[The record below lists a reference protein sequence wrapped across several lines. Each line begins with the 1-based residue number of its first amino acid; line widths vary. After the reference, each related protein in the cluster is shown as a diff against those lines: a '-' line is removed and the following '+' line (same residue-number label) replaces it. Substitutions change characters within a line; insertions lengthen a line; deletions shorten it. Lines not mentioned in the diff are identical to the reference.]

1 MSERNPPSPV
11 DIVFTA
17 VSPALIMLM
26 VGSLVFFLITVLPT
40 GDYKERLLYTTFFFV
55 FGAVLVARI
64 AIQLDA
70 ARASVYGLGLAV
82 VTFLAM
88 TAYVD
93 YPSGTTLKSVGW
105 LVNLG
110 LMGLIWWSAHKLT
123 WDCTHVDDNRD
134 ASGRGLLAA
143 AGLTESNDDSVSRE
157 PTASADPSSI
167 SREPTASAESPSSKK
182 KRKKKT
188 PQPSAFSAWTTR
200 WWKHREGQKDKPHTP
215 GVWVIYFALAA
226 LPLFA
231 VGQSLIP
238 PEDGDRRRATFL
250 QMAVYVGSALGLLAT
265 TSLLGL
271 RRYLR
276 QRKAKMPASLTAG
289 WLGLGAVLI
298 AVFLV
303 VGAFLPRPYSEV
315 PWFGLP
321 QTESDKRNASQYAQ
335 RGDSA
340 GKGEGASGDKAEK
353 GDGASSD
360 KEGGSGKGKGK
371 GQGKGDDKNGS
382 GGDSRDKNKDGDG
395 PNAKADPQGNKAGD
409 GKSERQSSGRRTP
422 ETKLGSALQKIGGA
436 LKWLVI
442 AIVVALVIAAIALA
456 ILRYLAPFTDW
467 ARNLLDNLKNWWA
480 SLWGRKKKARPAT
493 VEVAMPTGPLRP
505 PPFHQYSNP
514 FVDGSAERRQ
524 PAELIGYTFEA
535 LDAWAWDRDNGR
547 RAADTPLEFSE
558 RLGSDFPDFA
568 AHLRRMA
575 NLYARMAY
583 AEGNVPKEA
592 VPFLEQFWD
601 EMVHGEHVKTEAY

>member
-1 MSERNPPSPV
+1 M
-11 DIVFTA
+11 A
-17 VSPALIMLM
+17 
-26 VGSLVFFLITVLPT
+26 
-40 GDYKERLLYTTFFFV
+40 
-55 FGAVLVARI
+55 
-64 AIQLDA
+64 
-70 ARASVYGLGLAV
+70 
-82 VTFLAM
+82 
-88 TAYVD
+88 
-93 YPSGTTLKSVGW
+93 
-105 LVNLG
+105 
-110 LMGLIWWSAHKLT
+110 LIWWSAHKLT

-143 AGLTESNDDSVSRE
+143 AGLTETDSLSRE
-157 PTASADPSSI
+157 PAASADDTRPN
-167 SREPTASAESPSSKK
+167 K
-182 KRKKKT
+182 KRRNKRA
-188 PQPSAFSAWTTR
+188 PQSSAFSSWTTR
-200 WWKHREGQKDKPHTP
+200 WWNHRERQKDKPHTP

-231 VGQSLIP
+231 IGQSLIP

-271 RRYLR
+271 RKYLR
-276 QRKAKMPASLTAG
+276 QRKAKMPGSLTAG

-298 AVFLV
+298 AVFLAI
-303 VGAFLPRPYSEV
+303 GAFLPRPYSEV

-321 QTESDKRNASQYAQ
+321 RTESDKRNASQYAQ

-340 GKGEGASGDKAEK
+340 GKGEGNSGDKAEK

-371 GQGKGDDKNGS
+371 GQGKGDDKDGS
-382 GGDSRDKNKDGDG
+382 SGDSRDKNKDGDG

-422 ETKLGSALQKIGGA
+422 ETQLGSAFQKIGGA

-442 AIVVALVIAAIALA
+442 AIVVALVMAAIALA
-456 ILRYLAPFTDW
+456 VLRYLAPFTEW
-467 ARNLLDNLKNWWA
+467 ARNLLDSLKNWWA
-480 SLWGRKKKARPAT
+480 NLWGRKKKDRPAAM
-493 VEVAMPTGPLRP
+493 ELHVATGPLRP

-514 FVDGSAERRQ
+514 FADGSAERRQ

-535 LDAWAWDRDNGR
+535 LDAWAWDRDHGR
-547 RAADTPLEFSE
+547 RPADTPLEFSE
-558 RLGSDFPDFA
+558 RLGGDFPDFA

-583 AEGNVPKEA
+583 ADGNVPNEA

-601 EMVHGEHVKTEAY
+601 EMIHGEHVKIEAF